1 MKAVFAMLFSLP
13 LFINAQVYINVKEG
27 EENPSA
33 ILQVDATNKGF
44 QFPTVEIDNYQ
55 NLNLKF
61 PNPIEGSVIYLK
73 QSDITTHKNGF
84 YVYQGSYWDYIGVLD
99 DKNYYQDIEDNEF
112 LGYEAYSISSSN
124 GTSRDGGIV
133 YSVTYNTI
141 NYSDASCIKWE
152 EGNNHTYCMY
162 KANRNINFSEAFSFA
177 KYLKGYVVTIT
188 SLSELNFLRSNF
200 LRTSSSQNDGFWLG
214 YINYKLSE
222 STQDIASS
230 TTGLYR
236 FKWITNE
243 DFLISWDQS
252 SATGATVDLSSFF
265 SNISSSTSI
274 KCTKVIR
281 SNWTSNTPKASLAG
295 CNDTNVNYVLVEFP

>member
-1 MKAVFAMLFSLP
+1 MLFSLP

-112 LGYEAYSISSSN
+112 LGYQSYAVTSTSDNVSRGDGLESSKYYN
-124 GTSRDGGIV
+124 NVYYTDGNCV
-133 YSVTYNTI
+133 
-141 NYSDASCIKWE
+141 KWE

-162 KANRNINFSEAFSFA
+162 KASQNINFSQAFSFA
-177 KYLKGYVVTIT
+177 KQLKGYVVTIT
-188 SLSELNFLRSNF
+188 NLKELNFLTSNF
-200 LRTSSSQNDGFWLG
+200 FRTSSSSNDSFWLG
-214 YINYKLSE
+214 YINYKLTESSE
-222 STQDIASS
+222 DITSS
-230 TTGLYR
+230 SSNLYR

-243 DFLISWDQS
+243 DFLISWDES
-252 SATGATVDLSSFF
+252 SATGANVDLNSFF
-265 SNISSSTSI
+265 SNIVSSASI
-274 KCTKVIR
+274 KCSKVIR